1 MHNYDYS
8 ERDLMEAAVFLKTKG
23 LSDGQT
29 KSILQM
35 MTTKPAGN
43 EMSSNDGVYIE
54 QSEPDAPGVFI
65 SADQKLQDAYAS
77 SPQAQRQMSSGM
89 QGVPQY
95 FAGTADLN
103 IPVQVQTTNPNY
115 RVETEGQRRTVDQNG
130 NVVIY

>member
-8 ERDLMEAAVFLKTKG
+8 DRDLMEAAVLLKQKG

-35 MTTKPAGN
+35 MTGKSAGN

-54 QSEPDAPGVFI
+54 QSEPDAPGVYI
-65 SADQKLQDAYAS
+65 SAEQQLQDAYAA

-89 QGVPQY
+89 QGVPAY
-95 FAGTADLN
+95 FGGTADLN
-103 IPVQVQTTNPNY
+103 IPVQVQTTNPNF
-115 RVETEGQRRTVDQNG
+115 RVETEGQRTTVDSNG
-130 NVVIY
+130 NIIIY